1 MKGLVWLTC
10 TEVRGKD
17 SIGCSRDDLLRAE
30 KGGMLDFV
38 FLLPYSR
45 LIEKEKQQLFATD
58 EDSFFFYRSRQKR
71 NDEKKIRDERRRSR
85 DIEMS

>member
-1 MKGLVWLTC
+1 MTC

-45 LIEKEKQQLFATD
+45 LIEQEKQRLFATD
-58 EDSFFFYRSRQKR
+58 EDSFFFIGPAKR
-71 NDEKKIRDERRRSR
+71 GMMKRRFG
-85 DIEMS
+85 MNA